1 MLLIIRQNWFLASRI
16 APVVHLKMIS
26 GNEFPSVFAPV
37 FTASRR
43 DKSTR
48 FHCGIRIAVVASSLW
63 LAPFGAQRRYYR
75 FPTPSARHICRTI
88 NQTKN
93 LVPAGRHIPMMSLLN
108 GALEFLRFILQIC
121 QPYGLEESVS
131 IGFHP
136 WLISGLASGVS
147 EMGEVNI
154 EHRMIYAW
162 QGSVSGFS
170 GK

>member
-16 APVVHLKMIS
+16 ALVVHLKMIS
-26 GNEFPSVFAPV
+26 GNEFPSVFVPV

-48 FHCGIRIAVVASSLW
+48 FHCGIRIVVVASSLW

-108 GALEFLRFILQIC
+108 GALEFLRC
-121 QPYGLEESVS
+121 VS
-131 IGFHP
+131 TKMPALRAFSLVSFARQNSKRHLPVVHP
-136 WLISGLASGVS
+136 KMIS
-147 EMGEVNI
+147 EI
-154 EHRMIYAW
+154 
-162 QGSVSGFS
+162 
-170 GK
+170 